1 MREKLLATL
10 LVGLVLGLVV
20 SPFVRQA
27 EVQGQPEGKVPA
39 AAWEYKVVEFGTG
52 VQNTETDEDMTK
64 KLNELAKNGWEYAG
78 PLASAHVDDKRFLQ
92 GYVAFK
98 RLKK

>member
-1 MREKLLATL
+1 MKEKLLAAL
-10 LVGLVLGLVV
+10 MVGLVVGLLV
-20 SPFVRQA
+20 SPLLRQA
-27 EVQGQPEGKVPA
+27 EVQGQPDAKVPG
-39 AAWEYKVVEFGTG
+39 AAWEYKVVEFGSG
-52 VQNTETDEDMTK
+52 VQNTETEEDMTK

>member
-1 MREKLLATL
+1 MREKLLAAL
-10 LVGLVLGLVV
+10 LVGLVVGWAV
-20 SPFVRQA
+20 SPLLRQP
-27 EVQGQPEGKVPA
+27 EVQGQPEARVPA
-39 AAWEYKVVEFGTG
+39 GAWEYKVVEFGTG
-52 VQNTETDEDMTK
+52 VQNTETDEDMTR

-78 PLASAHVDDKRFLQ
+78 PLAAAHVDDKRFLQ